1 MKPNN
6 IILETIVGSHLYNL
20 QTKDSDI
27 DIKGIYIED
36 VEKFLGLN
44 EPSKVI
50 DNTNPDWAYYEI
62 KQFIKLALNCNPTIL
77 ELLYSGSYLQLT
89 PIGLD
94 LIKNRKKFLSKKAYK
109 SYLGYAKHQFY
120 KKYDKLNNIN
130 SFRGGKHLRHVYRL
144 VNQYEELARTGE
156 LRVRLTDEERE
167 KCFKFMENSY
177 EECLDWFNKK
187 EKSIKE
193 NDSILNEK
201 PDYEFWN
208 NWLIESRKNQL

>member
-1 MKPNN
+1 MIKPNN

-36 VEKFLGLN
+36 VEKFLGLK

-89 PIGLD
+89 SIGLE
-94 LIKNRKKFLSKKAYK
+94 LIKNRSKFLSKKAYK
-109 SYLGYAKHQFY
+109 TYLGYAKHQFY
-120 KKYDKLNNIN
+120 KKYKNNIN
-130 SFRGGKHLRHVYRL
+130 SFREGKHLRHVYRL

-156 LRVRLTDEERE
+156 LRVRLTDQERE

-187 EKSIKE
+187 EQSIKD
-193 NDSILNEK
+193 NNSVLNEE

-208 NWLIESRKNQL
+208 QWLIKLRKNQL